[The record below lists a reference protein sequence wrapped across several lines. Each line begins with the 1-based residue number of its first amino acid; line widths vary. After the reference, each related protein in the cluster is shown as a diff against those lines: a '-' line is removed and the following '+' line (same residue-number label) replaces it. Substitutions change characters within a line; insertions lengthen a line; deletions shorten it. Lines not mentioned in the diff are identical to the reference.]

1 MAEFYTNVFSRGD
14 KVYVRGYRGRERIK
28 EVVNYKPYLFI
39 PSRGINNTEFRTLR
53 GQPVEKF
60 PFDSMRDARDFVKR
74 YEHVDN
80 MEIFGLT
87 NFTYLYI
94 YDNYQGQIDYDVSLI
109 NLISLDI
116 ETDSSNGFP
125 DIEQAD
131 KEVTA
136 ITISRRGEK
145 LVFGLFP
152 YTPTNDRVTYIHCKD
167 EYELLTKFLYA
178 WQSGRFQPD
187 VVTGWNIEFF
197 DIPYLVNRIT
207 RVLGRHEAE
216 KLSPWRFLDEKTIE
230 IHGKP
235 AKVFFPM
242 GISVLD
248 YLPLYKKFSF
258 SNQESYKLDHIAD
271 VVLGIKKLDYSE
283 YGSLD
288 ELYRKDFKKF
298 IDYNIHDTALID
310 MLEEKLG
317 FIELVFAFAYDAK
330 VNYNDTFTTVRPWDI
345 IIHNYLLDRAI
356 AIPQQKK
363 GSGYQSLVGGYVKDP
378 KVGMHRWVVS
388 FDLNSLYPHLIM
400 QYNISPETKVGREAG
415 FPGLDMLVEKR
426 AVAAKYEDSTAAA
439 NGVRFSKGKQGF
451 IPALMEKMY
460 NDRTE
465 YKKKMLEAKKNL
477 EKLEKGTEEY
487 RQTQNLVARYHNL
500 QLAKKI
506 QLNSAYGAMAN
517 EHFRWFDFDM
527 AEAITVSGQLSI
539 RWIERK
545 INEYFNRVLKTN
557 RVDYIIASDTD
568 SIYVDFSRL
577 VATLPSMTDDE
588 IASTIDSF
596 VEAKIQPFINSSYE
610 ELAEYMNAYQQKM
623 FMKRE
628 TIASKG
634 IWKAKKMYILNA
646 LDIEGV
652 RFKTPQLKMQ
662 GIEAVRSSTP
672 KACKASIKK
681 ALEIIMNEDE
691 ESVQAFIDK
700 FRVEFMS
707 LPFEEV
713 AFPRG
718 MNNIDEYRDPR
729 DVYKKGTPIHV
740 KGALLYNHLIRKNNL
755 EAKYQVIADGDKIKF
770 AYLKLPNPLN
780 DSVISTIDALP
791 KELGLDKYIDTKMQF
806 QKSFLDPLTNILDVI
821 GWSSEKRSTLESFFG

>member
-1 MAEFYTNVFSRGD
+1 M
-14 KVYVRGYRGRERIK
+14 
-28 EVVNYKPYLFI
+28 
-39 PSRGINNTEFRTLR
+39 
-53 GQPVEKF
+53 
-60 PFDSMRDARDFVKR
+60 
-74 YEHVDN
+74 
-80 MEIFGLT
+80 
-87 NFTYLYI
+87 
-94 YDNYQGQIDYDVSLI
+94 
-109 NLISLDI
+109 
-116 ETDSSNGFP
+116 
-125 DIEQAD
+125 
-131 KEVTA
+131 
-136 ITISRRGEK
+136 
-145 LVFGLFP
+145 
-152 YTPTNDRVTYIHCKD
+152 
-167 EYELLTKFLYA
+167 
-178 WQSGRFQPD
+178 
-187 VVTGWNIEFF
+187 
-197 DIPYLVNRIT
+197 
-207 RVLGRHEAE
+207 
-216 KLSPWRFLDEKTIE
+216 
-230 IHGKP
+230 
-235 AKVFFPM
+235 
-242 GISVLD
+242 
-248 YLPLYKKFSF
+248 
-258 SNQESYKLDHIAD
+258 
-271 VVLGIKKLDYSE
+271 
-283 YGSLD
+283 
-288 ELYRKDFKKF
+288 
-298 IDYNIHDTALID
+298 
-310 MLEEKLG
+310 
-317 FIELVFAFAYDAK
+317 
-330 VNYNDTFTTVRPWDI
+330 
-345 IIHNYLLDRAI
+345 
-356 AIPQQKK
+356 
-363 GSGYQSLVGGYVKDP
+363 
-378 KVGMHRWVVS
+378 
-388 FDLNSLYPHLIM
+388 
-400 QYNISPETKVGREAG
+400 
-415 FPGLDMLVEKR
+415 
-426 AVAAKYEDSTAAA
+426 
-439 NGVRFSKGKQGF
+439 
-451 IPALMEKMY
+451 
-460 NDRTE
+460 
-465 YKKKMLEAKKNL
+465 
-477 EKLEKGTEEY
+477 
-487 RQTQNLVARYHNL
+487 
-500 QLAKKI
+500 
-506 QLNSAYGAMAN
+506 
-517 EHFRWFDFDM
+517 
-527 AEAITVSGQLSI
+527 SGQLSI